1 MSGKINVVVVFFK
14 VVGLFIAQRNLG
26 KSTSI
31 WILMERVFF
40 FFLIPFFLSFFS
52 NFLKVMTGLNAIK
65 NHNKILTS
73 FHQNGD
79 LPFLD
84 LGQCLVS
91 TNYLMV
97 SLHSLASP
105 AFAFLLFP
113 CL

>member
-1 MSGKINVVVVFFK
+1 
-14 VVGLFIAQRNLG
+14 
-26 KSTSI
+26 
-31 WILMERVFF
+31 
-40 FFLIPFFLSFFS
+40 
-52 NFLKVMTGLNAIK
+52 MTGLNAIK
-65 NHNKILTS
+65 NHNKILTFVGILS